1 VALTK
6 IAAFRGGKPGDR
18 VTTHDGLFTQRPLQ
32 LDWKHYVFVTDSK
45 WEGSDDTL
53 KRIVSTVVGVQIQ
66 QIFYLVISRSVFLKT
81 QLKGESIKNRR
92 N

>member
-1 VALTK
+1 MSYLRDMLGLISQSVALTK

-53 KRIVSTVVGVQIQ
+53 KRIVSTVVGVQ
-66 QIFYLVISRSVFLKT
+66 FSKFST
-81 QLKGESIKNRR
+81 W
-92 N
+92 